1 VVRSVWFKI
10 DFASHVPV
18 YKQIKEKFKLLI
30 LTGELKPGDFVP
42 SIRTLADDLKV
53 NVNTVA
59 RAYRELAMEGV
70 LEPVRGEG
78 YIVRQLNEEGFIRS
92 NIENFVDAVER
103 CKEVGIGIEHLMSL
117 LKEIYG
123 RRDDGSEREEL
134 GEEL

>member
-1 VVRSVWFKI
+1 MWFKI
-10 DFASHVPV
+10 DFTSHVPV
-18 YKQIKEKFKLLI
+18 YKQIKEKLKLLI

-42 SIRTLADDLKV
+42 SIRTLADDLNV

-78 YIVRQLNEEGFIRS
+78 YLVRQLNGEGFIRS
-92 NIENFVDAVER
+92 NIENFIDAVER
-103 CKEVGIGIEHLMSL
+103 CKEVGIGIERLMSL

-123 RRDDGSEREEL
+123 RRDDGPEREKL
-134 GEEL
+134 GEKL

>member
-1 VVRSVWFKI
+1 MWFKV
-10 DFASHVPV
+10 DFTSHVPV
-18 YKQIKEKFKLLI
+18 YKQIKEKLKLLI

-42 SIRTLADDLKV
+42 SIRTLADDLRV

-78 YIVRQLNEEGFIRS
+78 YLVRQLNGENFMRS
-92 NIENFVDAVER
+92 SIENFIDAVER
-103 CKEVGIGIEHLMSL
+103 CKVVGIGIERLVSL

>member
-1 VVRSVWFKI
+1 
-10 DFASHVPV
+10 V

-42 SIRTLADDLKV
+42 SIRRLADDLKV

-92 NIENFVDAVER
+92 NIENFVDAVEK
-103 CKEVGIGIEHLMSL
+103 CKEVGIGIERLMSL